1 MATLKELAAYTNLSI
16 ATISRILNNDPTMVA
31 SEDTRRRVLEAAGA
45 LGYKKHNKGKVSAVL
60 RFGVAE
66 MLTPAE
72 QLEDPFYLYLKNFV
86 AQECMEQKIDL
97 IPLLRDGES
106 FTCAYPLPLNGI
118 IAIGIFTRAQ
128 IEALHQLSDTLIF
141 VDSSPDEARSDS
153 VVINYRLG
161 IEHALDHLFSLGHRQ
176 IGFVGPA
183 DKLDDW
189 KQPAPEVRRQ
199 LFIHFMSARNDYD
212 SSFLI
217 DVPTNAALTE
227 RAVAEH
233 LRQGKP
239 LPTAFLTANEENA
252 IGTVRALKAAGL
264 SIPQDVSII
273 SFNDTPLSEL
283 MEPPLTSVSTR
294 VQEMSSIA
302 VHLLT
307 ERSSSTGYLRDIPV
321 KLIVPPT
328 LVVRAS
334 TTAPPVGCVSDDM
347 IEMQD
352 VFS

>member
-31 SEDTRRRVLEAAGA
+31 SEDTRRRVLEAAGT
-45 LGYKKHNKGKVSAVL
+45 LGYKKHCKSKTVASL

-86 AQECMEQKIDL
+86 AQECLEQKIDL
-97 IPLLRDGES
+97 IPLQRASETFVS
-106 FTCAYPLPLNGI
+106 PYPVVLNGI
-118 IAIGIFTRAQ
+118 IAIGIFTKTQ

-153 VVINYRLG
+153 IVINYRLG
-161 IEHALDHLFSLGHRQ
+161 IEQALDHLFALGHQ
-176 IGFVGPA
+176 KIGFIGPA
-183 DKLDDW
+183 NKLDDW
-189 KQPAPEVRRQ
+189 KQPAPEIRRQ
-199 LFIHFMSARNDYD
+199 LFIHFMSVHNDYD
-212 SSFLI
+212 SRFLI
-217 DVPTNAALTE
+217 DVPTNATLTE
-227 RAVAEH
+227 QAVTRH
-233 LRQGKP
+233 LEQGRP

-264 SIPQDVSII
+264 SVPNDVSII

-283 MEPPLTSVSTR
+283 VDPPLTSISTR
-294 VQEMSSIA
+294 VQEMSRLA

-307 ERSSSTGYLRDIPV
+307 EHTSNAGFMRDIPV
-321 KLIVPPT
+321 KLIVPPI
-328 LVVRAS
+328 LVIRDS
-334 TTAPPVGCVSDDM
+334 TAAPPLACISDHVSD
-347 IEMQD
+347 
-352 VFS
+352 